1 MGDPDVLRDGETI
14 LRADDAERAVI
25 GGLLLDPSLLPS
37 LGDLTAGDFY
47 LPAHAVIF
55 ATIREVVD
63 EHGKADQLV
72 VMEALRA
79 RGDLGRVGGAP
90 YLHTCTS
97 AIPTVANT
105 GYYARFVKQAAMRR
119 QINDLAL
126 RLRQVSYANDFDDAL
141 DMAIQLSFTLTT
153 LADQTVSRDEDF
165 LHDLHELGEF
175 ADAARD
181 IPRRWVIPGLLAPM
195 ERVIVVASEGAGKS
209 TWARS
214 VAAMLG
220 QGIHPLN
227 PLVRIPPKR
236 TLIVDLENPRDL
248 LQMESRSLVDAAR
261 ASGGWTSEQVYLWSR
276 PGGVNLRKPADQ
288 ALLDRLVSHVR
299 PALIC
304 LGPLYKAALG
314 GSDRGEQVAAET
326 AAALDKIRAKHG
338 CALWLEAHAP
348 MEQQGERKLRPID
361 SGLWSRWPEF
371 GIALRRDGGKTSRTF
386 RLERF
391 RGDRV
396 RGRCW
401 PDELSWGSRWPFE
414 AKWDDG
420 MPGALFDGN
429 WEAA

>member
-1 MGDPDVLRDGETI
+1 MADDDLRTDDA
-14 LRADDAERAVI
+14 LRADDAERAVL

-37 LGDLTAGDFY
+37 IGDLTANDFH
-47 LPAHAVIF
+47 LPAHASIF
-55 ATIREVVD
+55 AAIREALD

-72 VMEALRA
+72 VMETLRA
-79 RGDLGRVGGAP
+79 RGDLSRVGGAP
-90 YLHTCTS
+90 YLHTCTT

-105 GYYARFVKQAAMRR
+105 GYYARFVKQAATRR
-119 QINDLAL
+119 QISDLAL
-126 RLRQVSYANDFDDAL
+126 RLRQASLAADFDDAL
-141 DMAIQLSFTLTT
+141 DHAIQLSFTLSAIADTT
-153 LADQTVSRDEDF
+153 GEAEDF

-181 IPRRWVIPGLLAPM
+181 LPRRWVIPGLLAPM

-214 VAAMLG
+214 VAVMLG

-227 PLVRIPPKR
+227 PLIRIPPKR
-236 TLIVDLENPRDL
+236 TLIVDLENPTDL
-248 LQMESRSLVDAAR
+248 LRMESRPLVDAAR

-288 ALLDRLVSHVR
+288 ALLDRLVAHVR

-304 LGPLYKAALG
+304 LGPLYKATMG

-348 MEQQGERKLRPID
+348 MEQQGDRKLRPID

-371 GIALRRDGGKTSRTF
+371 GIALRRDGNKGSRTF

-391 RGDRV
+391 RGDRA
-396 RGRCW
+396 RNRCW
-401 PDELSWGSRWPFE
+401 PDELSWGTKWPFE

-420 MPGALFDGN
+420 MPGAVHDGQ
-429 WEAA
+429 WEVA